1 MVAMIERRTKR
12 SRVQGEA
19 LQFLVEAVADR
30 SDVSALVLLDD
41 AGRIVAGMGM
51 PDDVVG
57 LVRGARDIAWDRATA
72 VDVDAVTGG
81 RDVTTRAVTTRDG
94 VMRLAALGDRVTAVG
109 DAVRAV
115 QRILS

>member
-1 MVAMIERRTKR
+1 MIERRTKR
-12 SRVQGEA
+12 SAERDEA

-30 SDVSALVLLDD
+30 SDVPALVLVDD

-51 PDDVVG
+51 PKDVVG
-57 LVRGARDIAWDRATA
+57 LARTAREVAWGYATA
-72 VDVDAVTGG
+72 VDIDTATGG
-81 RDVTTRAVTTRDG
+81 RDVTTRSVATRDG
-94 VMRLAALGDRVTAVG
+94 TLYFAALGDRVASVG

>member
-1 MVAMIERRTKR
+1 MVAMTERRTKR
-12 SRVQGEA
+12 SRVRGEA
-19 LQFLVEAVADR
+19 LQFLVEALADR
-30 SDVSALVLLDD
+30 SHVPALVLLDD
-41 AGRIVAGMGM
+41 AGRIVAGMGT

-57 LVRGARDIAWDRATA
+57 LVRGTRDIAWHRATA
-72 VDVDAVTGG
+72 VDIDAATGG
-81 RDVTTRAVTTRDG
+81 RDVTTRSVTTRNG